1 MKTKKG
7 FLLRRMNDEYMVIA
21 IGAASEQFNGM
32 IRLNEAGAFLWKE
45 LEQGIDEEALVRKM
59 TERYHGLDAQTA
71 RADLEEF
78 LTSIAVAIE
87 R

>member
-1 MKTKKG
+1 MRTKKG
-7 FLLRRMNDEYMVIA
+7 FLLRKMSDEYMVIA
-21 IGAASEQFNGM
+21 VGAAGKQFDGV
-32 IRLNEAGAFLWKE
+32 IQLNEAGAFLWKE
-45 LEQGIDEEALVRKM
+45 LEQEIDEEALVRKM